1 MAKPTGHKVKL
12 GAQDLIKQRCFV
24 HTVRTGGITSA
35 ARLLGLTPSGVSKN
49 IARLEAELG
58 MQLLARDKRHMVATG
73 RGQAAFEAY
82 SALLAQLDQL
92 QEELAAPAALG
103 GELGLSLP
111 GGCLPWLAP
120 LLARYRAAHPM
131 VRLRLNVSDSHSD
144 LVRDRNDL
152 ALRFGRLKDSSVR
165 ALGLGATPLV
175 ICASPAY
182 LARAGVPRQ
191 PAELVEHEGMLFRL
205 PETGRA
211 RPVELAPE
219 LEQTSSAWRAVAVI
233 DEGQTLVHA
242 ALAGFGLVQAPL
254 LLVQAELAAGRL
266 VEVLAAHRPPPLE
279 VNLLFSHHAW
289 LPAQTR
295 AFIDLAREHAGIG
308 RTA

>member
-1 MAKPTGHKVKL
+1 MAKPSGHKVKL

-58 MQLLARDKRHMVATG
+58 VQLLARDKRHMVATG
-73 RGQAAFEAY
+73 RGQEAFEAY
-82 SALLAQLDQL
+82 SALLAQLDQV
-92 QEELAAPAALG
+92 QEELAAPAALA

-131 VRLRLNVSDSHSD
+131 VALRLNVSDGHSD

-175 ICASPAY
+175 VCASPAY
-182 LARAGVPRQ
+182 LTRAGVPRQ
-191 PAELVEHEGMLFRL
+191 PAELAEHEGMLFRL
-205 PETGRA
+205 PETGRP
-211 RPVELAPE
+211 RPLELAPE
-219 LEQTSSAWRAVAVI
+219 SGAWRAVAVI
-233 DEGQTLVHA
+233 DDGQSLVHA
-242 ALAGFGLVQAPL
+242 ALAGFGLIQAPL
-254 LLVQAELAAGRL
+254 LLVQAELDAGRL

-279 VNLLFSHHAW
+279 VNLLFSSHAW

-295 AFIDLAREHAGIG
+295 AFIDLAREHFGIG
-308 RTA
+308 RAP